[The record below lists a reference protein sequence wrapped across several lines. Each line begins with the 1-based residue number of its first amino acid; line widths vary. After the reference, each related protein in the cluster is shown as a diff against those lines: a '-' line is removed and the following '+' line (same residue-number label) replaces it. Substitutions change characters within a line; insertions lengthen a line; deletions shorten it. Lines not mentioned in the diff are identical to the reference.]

1 VGFVLHQ
8 PPRTRAADAS
18 WVHRLCARPLGL
30 LRRADTPA
38 RQAAVLFGFSGLVI
52 LGSEAIR
59 PALNGVQWVQVIG
72 LCDVVLSVVIWRL
85 PWGRWHPRWVLVTV
99 PIAFVFTA
107 AGNMIRFTP
116 LEYGVWFIVIFVWIG
131 LTQGRWASVVLAPV
145 AAIAY
150 LQPLLVMSP
159 PHPDAVASALTVLP
173 LSVLVGEVVAAKVAA
188 LTAARRE
195 SEHSAELLRAV
206 TKACRIISNLDR
218 VEALAAAADAIA
230 EIGFEGSSFTFF
242 TPDGTRYRVEEARGL
257 PPGYGQTTHLLEG
270 TLTGLVRQRGETV
283 VVDEYSRW
291 LKGHPELRAAGFRAT
306 IGTPV
311 FVGGEMVGAMIAGCK
326 KRVRFTAQDFEAF
339 ELLAEQSGRALE
351 NVRTFQAEVTARRA
365 LAVDNV
371 RDVLTGIGNRR
382 HAMNLLESL
391 RTGDA
396 LALID
401 LDHFK
406 SVNDTYGHAEG
417 DAVLMHL
424 GEFLTAALRDGD
436 DVARYGGEEFLLVLR
451 TAGVEA
457 AAILDRLTYDWRILG
472 RRTTFS
478 TGYAVHERGADPA
491 ETLGNADS
499 ALYAAKA
506 AGRDRV
512 QAFIPRPRGPA
523 PALRLL
529 PDEPMN

>member
-1 VGFVLHQ
+1 M
-8 PPRTRAADAS
+8 
-18 WVHRLCARPLGL
+18 
-30 LRRADTPA
+30 
-38 RQAAVLFGFSGLVI
+38 
-52 LGSEAIR
+52 
-59 PALNGVQWVQVIG
+59 G
-72 LCDVVLSVVIWRL
+72 LCDVALGVVIWRL
-85 PWGRWHPRWVLVTV
+85 PWHRWHSHLVLLVLV
-99 PIAFVFTA
+99 PAFAFTA
-107 AGNMIRFTP
+107 AANVIRFTP
-116 LEYGVWFIVIFVWIG
+116 LDYGVWFGVIFAWIG
-131 LTQGRWASVVLAPV
+131 LTQGRWACVLTFPV
-145 AAIAY
+145 AAVAY
-150 LQPLLVMSP
+150 LVPLLIMTP
-159 PHPDAVASALTVLP
+159 PQPDAVGSALTVLP
-173 LSVLVGEVVAAKVAA
+173 LSVLIGEVVAAKVAA
-188 LTAARRE
+188 LTSARRE

-218 VEALAAAADAIA
+218 AAALAAAADAIA
-230 EIGFEGSSFTFF
+230 EIGFDGSSFTFF
-242 TPDGTRYRVEEARGL
+242 TPDGTRFRVEEARGL
-257 PPGYGQTTHLLEG
+257 PEQFAAATHPLEG
-270 TLTGLVRQRGETV
+270 TLTGVVRERGKTV
-283 VVDEYSRW
+283 VVDEYSSW

-306 IGTPV
+306 IATPV
-311 FVGGEMVGAMIAGCK
+311 YVGGELVGAMIAGSK

-351 NVRTFQAEVTARRA
+351 NVGTFQAEVTARRA

-417 DAVLMHL
+417 DAVLTHL

-451 TAGVEA
+451 SAGVEA
-457 AAILDRLTYDWRILG
+457 AAILDRLTYDWRIQG

-512 QAFIPRPRGPA
+512 RVFVPQPRGPVG
-523 PALRLL
+523 ALRLL
-529 PDEPMN
+529 PDEPAG